1 MVTGVG
7 SGNNIFVNIYVKSVN
22 NLSYLEQ
29 NHSKKNKKQF
39 YMEFIRMFFKRFNQF
54 RIILIEKAFKSFE
67 N

>member
-29 NHSKKNKKQF
+29 NHSKKTRNS
-39 YMEFIRMFFKRFNQF
+39 FIWN
-54 RIILIEKAFKSFE
+54 LLECVL
-67 N
+67 NVLTNLG

>member
-29 NHSKKNKKQF
+29 NHSKK
-39 YMEFIRMFFKRFNQF
+39 KRETVLYG
-54 RIILIEKAFKSFE
+54 IY
-67 N
+67 